1 MNLLS
6 FFKGAVKA
14 ERLKEKSWLLR
25 AFSITQKI
33 NTLPDNVKPFD
44 IYHVED
50 NLVFIGDDQ
59 QPVKIED
66 YVYNKKNP
74 EPAYHVKD
82 VITITTDDLVNVNG
96 SIETTIGN
104 VVANWLLCIYPFG
117 NKIPFIEGRFGIRD
131 VEKYIERLFTDDP
144 VDGVY
149 DESKIY
155 YDEYTKYRRAAG
167 IIDGLTQICV
177 PSATEKTLTHH
188 PDRDKLRKELIEKY
202 KDKLHDPGTAAKISA
217 ELKALDLEWLKGD
230 RAMGFFVNSKSLDV
244 VRMKTHGMIGLE
256 QAFTDVGVE
265 GDYIDRSLSDGWD
278 ITKMTAMANSIREG
292 SFDRGAQT
300 ALGGEATKFILR
312 VMQNA
317 GIEEKDCG
325 TKLGID
331 VEVTKQDRD
340 ALIGNYHI
348 VDGKIVLITEESFN
362 SLVGKTINMRTTA
375 YCRSKFDNFCETCLG
390 ERYASNKTALATAA
404 ANVGSTFMLVFMKSM
419 HGVALK
425 TVKYDYKQHLK

>member
-1 MNLLS
+1 MNLLD
-6 FFKGAVKA
+6 FFKGAVSA

-25 AFSITQKI
+25 ALTITKKLDS
-33 NTLPDNVKPFD
+33 LPNDLTAFD
-44 IYHVED
+44 IYHTQD
-50 NLVFIGDDQ
+50 GLVFIGEDK
-59 QPVKIED
+59 QPINID
-66 YVYNKKNP
+66 GYLYNKKNP

-82 VITITTDDLVNVNG
+82 EITITNDNLINVKG
-96 SIETTIGN
+96 SITTTLGN
-104 VVANWLLCIYPFG
+104 VIANWLLCVYPFG
-117 NKIPFIEGRFGIRD
+117 DKIPFIEGRFGIRD
-131 VEKYIERLFTDDP
+131 VENHIERLFADEPESGEKDP
-144 VDGVY
+144 T
-149 DESKIY
+149 KIY

-167 IIDGLTQICV
+167 IIDGLTQVCV

-188 PDRDKLRKELIEKY
+188 PDRDKLRKALLEKY
-202 KDKLHDPGTAAKISA
+202 KDSLHDPAVAAKIA
-217 ELKALDLEWLKGD
+217 EELKVLDLEWLKGD
-230 RAMGFFVNSKSLDV
+230 RAMGFFVNKKSLDV

-256 QAFTDVGVE
+256 QAFTDVGA
-265 GDYIDRSLSDGWD
+265 DSDFIDRSLSDGWD
-278 ITKMTAMANSIREG
+278 ITKMTAMSNSIREG

-340 ALIGNYHI
+340 ALVGNYHI
-348 VDGKIVLITEESFN
+348 VDGKVVPITDESFN

-404 ANVGSTFMLVFMKSM
+404 ANVGSTFMLVFMRSM

-425 TVKYDYKQHLK
+425 TVKYDYRQHLK